1 MSSIKTTIGIVA
13 IAVIT
18 SGVAF
23 HYHGVAIQRAGDIKE
38 LETDLEKSR
47 AIISTQAATSR
58 IFNTISEATEHD
70 NRQAS
75 AKNDTVRTEIRTLIK
90 KEPCAVQ
97 YLPGDVS
104 DRLLHFAHRLR
115 AVALPAPPIQPDHAN
130 TGAPTARRLSYAQAV
145 EWLPMLLDAIEQA
158 NNRLA
163 AIRVAEK
170 ARSPG
175 DAIDHSQ
182 K

>member
-1 MSSIKTTIGIVA
+1 MNRWLTVAGLLLIVA
-13 IAVIT
+13 LFVDAKLLRKSNANLAKQVST
-18 SGVAF
+18 L
-23 HYHGVAIQRAGDIKE
+23 DI
-38 LETDLEKSR
+38 DLKKSR

-104 DRLLHFAHRLR
+104 DRLFYFTHRLR
-115 AVALPAPPIQPDHAN
+115 AVALPTPPIQPDHAN
-130 TGAPTARRLSYAQAV
+130 TGATTARRLSYAQAL

-163 AIRVAEK
+163 AIRAAEK
-170 ARSPG
+170 ARSSG
-175 DAIDHSQ
+175 DTIDHSQ

>member
-1 MSSIKTTIGIVA
+1 MGSIKTTIGIVA

-23 HYHGVAIQRAGDIKE
+23 HYHGVAIQRASDIKQ

-104 DRLLHFAHRLR
+104 DRLLYFAHRLR
-115 AVALPAPPIQPDHAN
+115 AVALPAPPIQSDHAN
-130 TGAPTARRLSYAQAV
+130 TGATTARRLSYAQAV

-163 AIRVAEK
+163 AIRAAEK
-170 ARSPG
+170 ARSSG
-175 DAIDHSQ
+175 DTIDHSQ